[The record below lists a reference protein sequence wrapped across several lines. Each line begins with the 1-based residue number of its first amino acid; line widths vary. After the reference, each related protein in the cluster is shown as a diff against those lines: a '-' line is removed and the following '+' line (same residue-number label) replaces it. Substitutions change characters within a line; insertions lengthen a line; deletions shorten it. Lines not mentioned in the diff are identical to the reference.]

1 MQQMR
6 EMNKSI
12 FYNNLMMT
20 IYEIVDAKKID
31 GKSIRIKI
39 IPVYSMKAGKIC
51 IIGFC
56 GRIAAWLNKRM

>member
-1 MQQMR
+1 MR
-6 EMNKSI
+6 EMNKYI

-39 IPVYSMKAGKIC
+39 IPVYSHE
-51 IIGFC
+51 
-56 GRIAAWLNKRM
+56 